1 MREGRA
7 GTFGDALLTMA
18 ARRVRLLTVVV
29 LAAAVTLIAAH
40 DASWTSIAV
49 AGIAALAVATGS
61 LSILLWRRVFRTA
74 GDRRGT

>member
-7 GTFGDALLTMA
+7 GSFGDALLTMA

-29 LAAAVTLIAAH
+29 LTAAIILIATH

-49 AGIAALAVATGS
+49 AGVAVLAIATGS
-61 LSILLWRRVFRTA
+61 LSILFWLRVFRTT
-74 GDRRGT
+74 GGRRES

>member
-29 LAAAVTLIAAH
+29 LTAAITLIAAH

-49 AGIAALAVATGS
+49 AGVAVLAIATGS
-61 LSILLWRRVFRTA
+61 LSILFWRRVFRA
-74 GDRRGT
+74 PGGRRGT